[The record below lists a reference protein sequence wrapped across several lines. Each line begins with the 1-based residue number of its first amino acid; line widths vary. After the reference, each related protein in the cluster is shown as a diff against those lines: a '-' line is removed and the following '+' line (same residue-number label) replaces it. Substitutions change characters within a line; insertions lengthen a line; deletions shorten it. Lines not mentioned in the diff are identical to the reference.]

1 MAGIGFELKKV
12 FKKKGILAAIR
23 AYGYAGIVCTG
34 PMILGEILLL
44 GLRFTA
50 LESGAGESDIRL
62 VNSLVTYTL
71 LASLM
76 ITNIFSLVTTRYTA
90 DMLYREKKERVMP
103 SYWGSVSIML
113 VAGWVFYGIFLL
125 ASHLPL
131 VYVFLSLMLLSV
143 LILVWTQVNYLTAI
157 KDYRGILLTFAV
169 SVAGALFLGQF
180 LRIFTGIN
188 IVVLLLLIAVV
199 AYSVM
204 AVCFHRLLLRYF
216 PKGDGSSL
224 YFMGWFDDYPQLGPL
239 GFCIGLGLFG
249 HIMVMWHSSAAKQVT
264 GLFYETPIYDIPA
277 LVAFISILITTINF
291 VTSVEVNFYPRYRN
305 YFSLF
310 NDGGSLR
317 DIEQSQKEMVRT
329 LVQELGYT
337 AMKQFFVTVIFVV
350 GGTLLLPYLPL
361 GMTEDM
367 LGIYRVLCCGYA
379 FYAVGNCLML
389 IQLYFSDNK
398 GALISGG
405 SFAAAT
411 ILLTL
416 ILRPLGIRYFGL
428 GFALGSMLF
437 TLVAMCLLWHY
448 LSHLMERVLC
458 SQPVVVRKRDGIC
471 RRIAETA
478 EENCRKGK
486 KAHYMVEDLPDED
499 EEEEE

>member
-50 LESGAGESDIRL
+50 LRSGAAEEEIRL

-113 VAGWVFYGIFLL
+113 VMGWVLYGAFLL
-125 ASHLPL
+125 ACHLPL
-131 VYVFLSLMLLSV
+131 AYVFLSLILLSV

-157 KDYRGILLTFAV
+157 KDYRGILITFAA
-169 SVAGALFLGQF
+169 SVAGALILGQI
-180 LRIFTGIN
+180 LRIFTGIP
-188 IVVLLLLIAVV
+188 IVILLLFIAVL
-199 AYSVM
+199 AYGVM
-204 AVCFHRLLLRYF
+204 AFCFHHLLLRYF
-216 PKGDGSSL
+216 PRGDGSSL
-224 YFMGWFDDYPQLGPL
+224 YFMSWFDDYPQLGPL
-239 GFCIGLGLFG
+239 GFFIGLGLFG
-249 HIMVMWHSSAAKQVT
+249 HIMVMWHSGVARQVA
-264 GLFYETPIYDIPA
+264 GLLYETPVYDIPA
-277 LVAFISILITTINF
+277 LLAFLSILVTTINF

-337 AMKQFFVTVIFVV
+337 AMKQFFVTVVFVV
-350 GGTLLLPYLPL
+350 AGTLLLPYLPL

-389 IQLYFSDNK
+389 IQLYFSDNR

-405 SFAAAT
+405 SFAAST

-416 ILRPLGIRYFGL
+416 ICRHFGIRYYGM
-428 GFALGSMLF
+428 GFALGSLIF
-437 TLVAMCLLWHY
+437 TLVALFLLWYY

-458 SQPVVVRKRDGIC
+458 SQPVVARKYEGIC
-471 RRIAETA
+471 RRIAERA
-478 EENCRKGK
+478 EAEYRKGK
-486 KAHYMVEDLPDED
+486 KERYMVEDLPDE
-499 EEEEE
+499 EEEE